1 MLQRGLVA
9 PAEVINKMLQKVED
23 IEENAGLWGVEV
35 RRSRAIGRSSY
46 GG

>member
-23 IEENAGLWGVEV
+23 IKNARSWEVEV
-35 RRSRAIGRSSY
+35 R
-46 GG
+46 

>member
-23 IEENAGLWGVEV
+23 IEENAGLWEIEV